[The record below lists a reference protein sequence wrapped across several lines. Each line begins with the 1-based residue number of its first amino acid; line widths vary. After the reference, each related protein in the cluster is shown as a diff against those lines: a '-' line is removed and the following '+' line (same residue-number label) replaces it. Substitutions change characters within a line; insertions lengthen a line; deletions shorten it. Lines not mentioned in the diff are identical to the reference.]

1 PNRKRPRPFPGD
13 TAFIANSYVGN
24 EIRVRVHLLPHAVF
38 GVMNLNWG
46 VALVRNV
53 FRVGLLAATLVS
65 LGVAASGTGFAVDS
79 GSAGSPA
86 PKPPKLRSCRAA

>member
-1 PNRKRPRPFPGD
+1 
-13 TAFIANSYVGN
+13 
-24 EIRVRVHLLPHAVF
+24 
-38 GVMNLNWG
+38 M
-46 VALVRNV
+46 
-53 FRVGLLAATLVS
+53 GLLAATLVS